1 MKLPLCL
8 FLTLKL
14 HNRKN
19 FQGEATDAEHYGT
32 VHGAMSAAARE
43 VSRLEAFWNNNQC
56 SN

>member
-14 HNRKN
+14 HNRKI

-43 VSRLEAFWNNNQC
+43 VSRLEAFWKNNQC